1 MQRCSRTTLG
11 VFFAILCLSTSACG
25 APESSEE
32 AASTPAASESSTELP
47 ANFPEG
53 FPLPP
58 DFRITQAQFTEGD
71 AMTQAN
77 FLVRGTSET
86 SAADVAAFYRTRLPE
101 AGYSVQGQAPPAG
114 AADPVIAFSGD
125 TVQNGSVQISA
136 EGGLTSV
143 MISLPLR
150 D

>member
-1 MQRCSRTTLG
+1 MHVCSRISLG
-11 VFFAILCLSTSACG
+11 ALLAVLCLSTSACRT
-25 APESSEE
+25 PETSEQ
-32 AASTPAASESSTELP
+32 AASTPATSESSTELP

-58 DFRITQAQFTEGD
+58 DFRITEATFTEGD

-86 SAADVAAFYRTRLPE
+86 SAADVAAFYRSRLPE

-125 TVQNGSVQISA
+125 SIQNGSVQIGSA
-136 EGGLTSV
+136 GDLTSV

>member
-1 MQRCSRTTLG
+1 MHGCPRTTLG
-11 VFFAILCLSTSACG
+11 VLLSILCLSTAACD
-25 APESSEE
+25 ASETSE
-32 AASTPAASESSTELP
+32 QATTPPAATASSTELP

-58 DFRITQAQFTEGD
+58 DFRITEAQFTEGD

-77 FLVRGTSET
+77 FLVRGTSEQ
-86 SAADVAAFYRTRLPE
+86 SASDVAAFYRTRLPE

-125 TVQNGSVQISA
+125 SIQNGSVQLST
-136 EGGLTSV
+136 EGGLTNI

>member
-1 MQRCSRTTLG
+1 MHGCSRTTLG
-11 VFFAILCLSTSACG
+11 LFISVLCLSTVACG
-25 APESSEE
+25 APETSEQ
-32 AASTPAASESSTELP
+32 AAGTPAAAERSTELP

-58 DFRITQAQFTEGD
+58 DFRITEAQFTEGD

-77 FLVRGTSET
+77 FLVRGTSERNA
-86 SAADVAAFYRTRLPE
+86 SDVAAFYRTRLPE
-101 AGYSVQGQAPPAG
+101 AGYSVQGQAPPPG

-125 TVQNGSVQISA
+125 SVQNGSVQLST
-136 EGGLTSV
+136 EGDLTSV